1 MHLTTPTNALN
12 NFAMSGMIGG
22 SALFRYTLSDW
33 DDFAADEESFSLIPV
48 TGASEPAEL
57 SETEGKS

>member
-12 NFAMSGMIGG
+12 NFAMSGMTGN

-33 DDFAADEESFSLIPV
+33 DDLTADEESFSLIPV
-48 TGASEPAEL
+48 MGGSEPAEL
-57 SETEGKS
+57 PETKGQS